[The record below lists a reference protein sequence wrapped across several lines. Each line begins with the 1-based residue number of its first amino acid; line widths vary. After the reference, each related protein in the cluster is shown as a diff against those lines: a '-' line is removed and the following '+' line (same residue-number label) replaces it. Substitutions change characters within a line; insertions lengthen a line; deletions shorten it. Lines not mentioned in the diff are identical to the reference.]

1 MLIDSHSHLHFHKDF
16 PDYEEVIARAEE
28 AGVTKQLLIG
38 CEMRDSLRAAAFAQ
52 GTTDMNWTI
61 GIHPHESQ
69 EITTENL
76 QTIRDVIAKKGEY
89 TELVKGPVGIGEIG
103 LDYCRSA
110 HAPDVQQ
117 RGFRE
122 LLEIAI
128 EFDLP
133 VVAHIRDAFE
143 DASRVIEESAVKKV
157 VLHCFT
163 GGPEQADWAWS
174 KGFLTSFTGIVT
186 YPKNTVLM
194 DIVKKVPSE
203 LFMLETD
210 CPYLPPQTHRG
221 KRNEPAFVREI
232 AEHVAELRGVS
243 VEEVARITTNNAEKF
258 FGI

>member
-16 PDYEEVIARAEE
+16 PDYKEVIARAEK
-28 AGVTKQLLIG
+28 AGVTRQVLIG
-38 CEMRDSLRAAAFAQ
+38 CEMRDSLRAAAFARDKE
-52 GTTDMNWTI
+52 GMNWTI

-69 EITTENL
+69 EITAENL
-76 QTIRDVIAKKGEY
+76 HIIRDVITRKGEFA
-89 TELVKGPVGIGEIG
+89 ELSKGPVGIGEIG
-103 LDYCRSA
+103 LDYVKSA

-122 LLEIAI
+122 MLEIAV
-128 EFDLP
+128 EFNLP

-143 DASRVIEESAVKKV
+143 DASRVIEESGVKKV

-163 GGPEQADWAWS
+163 GGPEQADWAWR

-194 DIVKKVPSE
+194 GVVKNAPSH

-210 CPYLPPQTHRG
+210 CPFLPPQTHRG
-221 KRNEPAFVREI
+221 KRNEPAFVKEI
-232 AEHVAELRGVS
+232 AAHVAELRGIS
-243 VEEVARITTNNAEKF
+243 IEQIARETTANAEQF